1 MIDPIRFMKIQVLM
15 MGIIF
20 LAYLITSENTMEPR
34 ILLLIANIS
43 LSNLC
48 WLLLITFYGGMV
60 GVDPR

>member
-1 MIDPIRFMKIQVLM
+1 MIDPTRFMKIQVFM

-20 LAYLITSENTMEPR
+20 LAYLITSGNTMDPR

-48 WLLLITFYGGMV
+48 WLLLITFYGGMAS
-60 GVDPR
+60 VDSR